1 MAMARNKAS
10 AIGENM
16 ILWRAAVMSSSFS
29 LRVPGIEQTPS
40 LISRHL
46 GEGLGLPHHGARA
59 FPAIG

>member
-1 MAMARNKAS
+1 VF
-10 AIGENM
+10 I
-16 ILWRAAVMSSSFS
+16 

-59 FPAIG
+59 SLAIG